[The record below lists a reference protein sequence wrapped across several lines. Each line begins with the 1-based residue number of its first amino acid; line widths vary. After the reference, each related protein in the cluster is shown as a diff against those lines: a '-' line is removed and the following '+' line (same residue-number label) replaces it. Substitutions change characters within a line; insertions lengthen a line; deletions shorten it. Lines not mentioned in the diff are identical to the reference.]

1 MEYIIGAILAIIVII
16 TIALILR
23 RRLYKAVDYYEAWK
37 LEIMNENV
45 AAELSKM
52 KELNMKGDTKEDF
65 ERWKDQWDTILT
77 DDLATVEELLYDT
90 EKAADKYNFPTAKK
104 LMKEMEELLTT
115 ANEKVE
121 QVTADI
127 HVLLRTEEKNRETME
142 ILRPQ
147 LQELRK
153 FLSQNRYKFNKADD
167 RYEKQFD
174 DVQEKI
180 NTYEELIEEGHY
192 IDATELV
199 EQIEQDITAIT
210 DEMDEFPALYKKC
223 KQEIPAQLDT
233 LTNGIN
239 EMIEADYSFNQTEL
253 LVEIGHF
260 QSRILEAV
268 ETLEN
273 EGTESVK
280 PLVKEIEER
289 EKEIY
294 DKLEDEA
301 LARNYIEQKM
311 PDYEQELTTFENV
324 FGETKQEVELLK
336 QAYHFEDSELE
347 RYHTL
352 EGQLKD
358 VRQTL
363 ETLTEKV
370 AENKEAHS
378 SLKAELEHAF
388 QDLEQIEADHDTFK
402 KSIDN
407 LRKDELEARN
417 ELQNMHNQVNQIN
430 RQLRKSNLPG
440 VPNFIWQLMDEAK
453 GKNQVVI
460 EALEKEPIDIIEVQQ
475 TLSDAKASIE
485 QVLDNTNKVLEQ
497 AFLTEQVIQYAN
509 RYRSSYPE
517 LAAKLK
523 ESERLF
529 HKAEYELALE
539 NAARAV
545 EEIEPGALKR
555 IEKNQEQLV

>member
-52 KELNMKGDTKEDF
+52 KELNMKGATKEDF
-65 ERWKDQWDTILT
+65 ERWKEEWDTILT

-104 LMKEMEELLTT
+104 LMKEMEGLLK
-115 ANEKVE
+115 AADEKVE
-121 QVTADI
+121 KVTEDI
-127 HVLLRTEEKNRETME
+127 HALLRTEEQNREAME
-142 ILRPQ
+142 TLQPQ

-153 FLSQNRYKFNKADD
+153 FLSQNRYKFNKADE

-174 DVQEKI
+174 GVQEKI

-192 IDATELV
+192 IDATKLV

-210 DEMDEFPALYKKC
+210 AEMDEFPALYKKC

-239 EMIEADYSFNQTEL
+239 EMIEAEYSFNQTEL

-260 QSRILEAV
+260 QSRIIEAV

-273 EGTESVK
+273 DGTESVK

-301 LARNYIEQKM
+301 LARNFIEQKM
-311 PDYEQELTTFENV
+311 PDYEKELTTFENV
-324 FGETKQEVELLK
+324 FDDTKQEVEQLK
-336 QAYHFEDSELE
+336 QAYHFEESELE

-378 SLKAELEHAF
+378 ALRTELENAF
-388 QDLEQIEADHDTFK
+388 QNLEQIELDHDTFK

-417 ELQNMHNQVNQIN
+417 ELQNMHDQVNQIN
-430 RQLRKSNLPG
+430 RQLRNSNLPG
-440 VPNFIWQLMDEAK
+440 VPNFIWQLMDQTK

-475 TLSDAKASIE
+475 ALSDAKASIE
-485 QVLDNTNKVLEQ
+485 QVLDNTNKTLEQ

-555 IEKNQEQLV
+555 IEKHQEQLV